1 MATAHEIPH
10 PQFWR
15 TFWSNA
21 VMAPRTSLGFM
32 RVDFVLGTVFVI
44 PLTQMV
50 FFAFVVMLGGG
61 GQSQVE
67 FTAIG
72 NAVATVTY
80 SSVFSVC
87 QTTDSEKQQGT
98 MEHLLVSP
106 AGRLALYFGRGL
118 IPILVSLATVTM
130 GLVYAVVFFG
140 VTIPTAALPSLA
152 VSVVLT
158 AFAMVG
164 FGLLLGGLA
173 LYLRTSIILG
183 NIFLFVGLLLSGVNF
198 PLSSLPPSLQIAG
211 DALPLTWGLSA
222 IRAAISGESL
232 GSLGLLWAAVGLS
245 GIISLGLAM
254 GLWEYF
260 NVVLSPPEV
269 SPDSEDAYLPR
280 PPGGTPI
287 GTGATK
293 GTILVP
299 EAIPY
304 RMLES
309 LNLIAFLTTSRPAES
324 KEFYADKL
332 GLIFMGEDPSFL
344 IFDSNG
350 IVLRIQKAK
359 SFTPS
364 SQTAL
369 GWEVSDVVH
378 QVDDLIRAGVKML
391 RRPGLQQDQIGI
403 WTAPDGTMI
412 AWFQDPDGN
421 VLTVSEHAERV

>member
-1 MATAHEIPH
+1 MTTAHVIHQPR
-10 PQFWR
+10 FWR
-15 TFWSNA
+15 TFWTNA

-118 IPILVSLATVTM
+118 IPILISLATVAV
-130 GLVYAVVFFG
+130 GLVYAVAFFH
-140 VTIPTAALPSLA
+140 VVIPASVVPGLV

-198 PLSSLPPSLQIAG
+198 PLSNLPPVLQVAG
-211 DALPLTWGLSA
+211 EALPLTWGITA
-222 IRAAISGESL
+222 IRAAISGEAL
-232 GSLGLLWAAVGLS
+232 GSLGLLWAAVALS
-245 GIISLGLAM
+245 GLVSLGLAM
-254 GLWEYF
+254 GLWQYF
-260 NVVLSPPEV
+260 ERRAL
-269 SPDSEDAYLPR
+269 A
-280 PPGGTPI
+280 
-287 GTGATK
+287 TG
-293 GTILVP
+293 
-299 EAIPY
+299 
-304 RMLES
+304 S
-309 LNLIAFLTTSRPAES
+309 IARF
-324 KEFYADKL
+324 
-332 GLIFMGEDPSFL
+332 
-344 IFDSNG
+344 
-350 IVLRIQKAK
+350 
-359 SFTPS
+359 
-364 SQTAL
+364 
-369 GWEVSDVVH
+369 
-378 QVDDLIRAGVKML
+378 
-391 RRPGLQQDQIGI
+391 
-403 WTAPDGTMI
+403 
-412 AWFQDPDGN
+412 
-421 VLTVSEHAERV
+421 